1 MRCSVLSLVLPSLAL
16 SCLAPSVGFAR
27 GGGIRLTD
35 SLTME
40 YRTDNENGQA
50 DDDDYGVII
59 NRLNIQAN
67 ADQLSTFARIDVMK
81 FIDTPPIPEGSAR
94 FEDDAR
100 LERLRA
106 QYTLGNWK
114 LTAGDFY
121 QQLGRGIML
130 SLRKVDE
137 LGLDLAIRGGRATY
151 SGDDF
156 DISGFVGR
164 VNPAQLD
171 VVSQRFVED
180 SDDILS
186 GGRIAFRPGAGVT
199 IGALTLDLRPDSQS
213 VNNPIV
219 RESLGISTDDA
230 SQAVGMFLE
239 VPELTEQISIY
250 AEADYQQRRIA
261 DRVSTGH
268 AAYATIDFLFDSMSI
283 LVEGMQLSEYELLG
297 SPNSA
302 LNSPFRYTNA
312 PTLERIDQI
321 VDNVDNVTGGRVYI
335 EPFFLDGDLIL
346 HVNGMLRFNDP
357 GLDSEIRQVHTFGGV
372 KYLFQGGR
380 SRLALSGGWREERHT
395 DDERLF
401 RGIRHGEVDYL
412 QSIGGGY
419 AMHLQVRNDLRQ
431 QEDPQD
437 DIEPVNF
444 VWNSTLLSIE
454 KASLWSLTFE
464 FGIDTQDKR
473 DDVRQYFYAGI
484 VDLHLDSVLKAWGVD
499 DLEPIL
505 MRITVGNQRGGIK
518 CIAGIC
524 RDFPEFSG
532 ARLNVVAR
540 HTLGG

>member
-1 MRCSVLSLVLPSLAL
+1 MRTPARSLAL
-16 SCLAPSVGFAR
+16 FGLVFSCLAPAVSLAR
-27 GGGIRLTD
+27 GGGVRLTD

-40 YRTDNENGQA
+40 YRTDNENGQT

-59 NRLNIQAN
+59 NRLNIQAS
-67 ADQLSTFARIDVMK
+67 ADQLATFARVDVMK
-81 FIDTPPIPEGSAR
+81 FFDTPPIPEGSAS

-151 SGDDF
+151 SGDHF

-180 SDDILS
+180 ADDILS
-186 GGRIAFRPGAGVT
+186 GGRVAFRPGGGITV
-199 IGALTLDLRPDSQS
+199 GALTLDARPDTQS

-219 RESLGISTDDA
+219 RESLGISKDDA
-230 SQAVGMFLE
+230 SQAIGMFIEL
-239 VPELTEQISIY
+239 PELTEQIAVY
-250 AEADYQQRRIA
+250 AEGDYQQRRIA
-261 DRVSTGH
+261 DRLSTGH
-268 AAYATIDFLFDSMSI
+268 AAYATIDILLDSMSI
-283 LVEGMQLSEYELLG
+283 LIEGMQLSEYELLG
-297 SPNSA
+297 SPNTA
-302 LNSPFRYTNA
+302 LNTPFRYTNG

-321 VDNVDNVTGGRVYI
+321 VDNVDNVTGGRIYV

-346 HVNGMLRFNDP
+346 HANGMLRMNDP
-357 GLDSEIRQVHTFGGV
+357 GLDSEIRQIHTFGGV
-372 KYLFQGGR
+372 KYLFQAGR

-401 RGIRHGEVDYL
+401 RGIKHGEIDYL

-419 AMHLQVRNDLRQ
+419 AMHLQVRHDFRQ
-431 QEDPQD
+431 QEDPQTD
-437 DIEPVNF
+437 APVDF
-444 VWNSTLLSIE
+444 IWNSTLLSIE
-454 KASLWSLTFE
+454 QASLWSLTFE
-464 FGIDTQDKR
+464 FGIDTQDKSEG
-473 DDVRQYFYAGI
+473 VRQYFFAGI
-484 VDLHLDSVLKAWGVD
+484 ADLHLDSVLKAWGAD

-532 ARLNVVAR
+532 ARINVVAR